1 MFDCDMIVSGKVL
14 DKKSFMTKS
23 DIWLMSAVLVI
34 ALLILLVFRLSRTQ
48 GSYANVTC
56 DGEVLIQIPLAQ
68 SEARYYLLT
77 ESIMLSG
84 DEAQVSSGQLQINE
98 EQKPAY
104 DLKELSEEEWRNVQ
118 LPSCDYN
125 VIQYQDG
132 EVQMIESSCPD
143 QICVHHS
150 AVSATGENIICL
162 PHKIVIEV
170 IGDKE
175 HELDGVT
182 Y

>member
-1 MFDCDMIVSGKVL
+1 
-14 DKKSFMTKS
+14 MTKS

-48 GSYANVTC
+48 GSYANVTY
-56 DGEVLIQIPLAQ
+56 DGTSLIQIPLTQ

-77 ESIMLSG
+77 ESIMLSE
-84 DEAQVSSGQLQINE
+84 DKAQVGSGQLQINE

-104 DLKELSEEEWRNVQ
+104 DLRELSEEEWRNVQ

-125 VIQYQDG
+125 VILYQNG
-132 EVQMIESSCPD
+132 EVRMIESSCPD

-150 AVSATGENIICL
+150 TVSATGENIICL
-162 PHKIVIEV
+162 PHKIVIEIV
-170 IGDKE
+170 SDEE
-175 HELDGVT
+175 HELDGVV